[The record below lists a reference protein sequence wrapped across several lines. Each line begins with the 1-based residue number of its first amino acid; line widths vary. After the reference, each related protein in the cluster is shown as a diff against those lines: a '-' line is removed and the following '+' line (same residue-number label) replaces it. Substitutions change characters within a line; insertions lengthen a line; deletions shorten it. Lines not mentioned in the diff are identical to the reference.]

1 LDKIKI
7 IWVYFNKLNEISANW
22 DYLIQIWV
30 KKKCFHKSEKLG
42 KFQQTKS
49 TLAKQQ

>member
-1 LDKIKI
+1 LGEVKN
-7 IWVYFNKLNEISANW
+7 VSISWKN
-22 DYLIQIWV
+22 
-30 KKKCFHKSEKLG
+30 LG

>member
-1 LDKIKI
+1 LGEVK
-7 IWVYFNKLNEISANW
+7 NISIHWKN
-22 DYLIQIWV
+22 
-30 KKKCFHKSEKLG
+30 LG